1 MYKIHVWFCWLNTF
15 SIVLQFFNIYIGS
28 GEVARQ
34 LRALGALEKDL
45 SSVPSTHRVGGSQL
59 PVTSVLGGHEAL
71 SWSLK
76 AHTYM

>member
-1 MYKIHVWFCWLNTF
+1 MYLNSVIASYVKFLKCMYKIHIWFCWLNTF

-45 SSVPSTHRVGGSQL
+45 SSVPSTHRV
-59 PVTSVLGGHEAL
+59 
-71 SWSLK
+71 
-76 AHTYM
+76 AHNFL